1 MQNGLTFIAP
11 KNEWSNSF
19 LTTNKESPL
28 EMALNA
34 LGTIDYKDPY
44 NAGTYQIRKIDG
56 VPGVTHQGNFTLK
69 GLKPDGS
76 FQEISKPMSYGVN
89 RGGSTL
95 ETIQKHYYNTIMQA
109 SMQNLQIYRQIL
121 EKGDQKAIQKA
132 EAAFN
137 FTPYN
142 AGFNYGN
149 D

>member
-1 MQNGLTFIAP
+1 
-11 KNEWSNSF
+11 
-19 LTTNKESPL
+19 
-28 EMALNA
+28 
-34 LGTIDYKDPY
+34 
-44 NAGTYQIRKIDG
+44 
-56 VPGVTHQGNFTLK
+56 
-69 GLKPDGS
+69 
-76 FQEISKPMSYGVN
+76 
-89 RGGSTL
+89 
-95 ETIQKHYYNTIMQA
+95 MQA